1 MHIFKVEIIV
11 THARLSQDY
20 MPTKKST
27 IFSGNHHKLSLLNAI
42 YLITIIRIEIID
54 FKPLMR

>member
-20 MPTKKST
+20 MPTKKSMV
-27 IFSGNHHKLSLLNAI
+27 FSGNHHKLSLLN
-42 YLITIIRIEIID
+42 EIKHIA
-54 FKPLMR
+54 KHISKLN